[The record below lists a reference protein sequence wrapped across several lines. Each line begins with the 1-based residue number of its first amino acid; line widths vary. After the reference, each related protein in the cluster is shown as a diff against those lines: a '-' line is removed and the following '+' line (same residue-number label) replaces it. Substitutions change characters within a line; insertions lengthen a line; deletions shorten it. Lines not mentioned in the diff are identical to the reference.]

1 MQGNRQ
7 DAWNY
12 DEDILL
18 AETVLRYIREG
29 RTQLEAFKEVGR
41 KLSRTSA
48 ACGFRWNATLRK
60 QYEEAIQIAKKNRKK
75 ITLDTNNYPPTD
87 NLKAE
92 QPNINEV
99 IQTLERL
106 QHFYQQ
112 IDHREELRSLLE
124 ENKKLKNELHVYREF
139 VHTVHQAIEKITD

>member
-7 DAWNY
+7 DAWTN

-29 RTQLEAFKEVGR
+29 QTQLEAFREVGE

-60 QYEEAIQIAKKNRKK
+60 QYEEAIQLAKRNRKK
-75 ITLDTNNYPPTD
+75 ITLKTTDTFENNTI
-87 NLKAE
+87 E
-92 QPNINEV
+92 QPNIHEV
-99 IQTLERL
+99 IQTLEKL
-106 QHFYQQ
+106 QNFYQQ
-112 IDHREELRSLLE
+112 IDHREELRSVLD
-124 ENKKLKNELHVYREF
+124 ENKKIKEELQNYREF
-139 VHTVHQAIEKITD
+139 AQVVHQAFEKLSD